1 MVLRMNQNDGA
12 LLKDTELR
20 KLISF
25 LKINKTASS
34 VDITLLGIRNIESTI
49 ERARKYG
56 YKIKKKSTGI
66 LWNKEETLCLKRQK

>member
-1 MVLRMNQNDGA
+1 MALRMSQNDGA

-49 ERARKYG
+49 ERARKHG
-56 YKIKKKSTGI
+56 YKIKKKSSGI